1 MPNAGETPETP
12 QIPRRIPP
20 ERFRELTEVL
30 FGGPLQHRTETARQ
44 PSCGFIE

>member
-20 ERFRELTEVL
+20 ERFGELTEAL
-30 FGGPLQHRTETARQ
+30 LRGPLQGWRCW
-44 PSCGFIE
+44 SG